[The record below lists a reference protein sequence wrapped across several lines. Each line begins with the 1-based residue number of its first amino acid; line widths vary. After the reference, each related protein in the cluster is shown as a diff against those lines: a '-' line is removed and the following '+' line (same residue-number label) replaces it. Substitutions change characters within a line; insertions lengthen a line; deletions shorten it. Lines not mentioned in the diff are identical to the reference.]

1 MVTPVNTSIM
11 PPPPVKA
18 EQNKEAKGAAQEEIK
33 DRSALTRM
41 LEKNRDEQYN
51 VFMKMFLAQVKNQN
65 PDDPMSTH
73 EMTQT
78 VMSFFSA
85 AEQAQTNK
93 LLKQSNDM
101 RLKEQM
107 AAAKSYLNKEILYES
122 KVIKFEGNAEEIQ
135 LIMPPGVKEA
145 ELQIYDADSTLIKT
159 VPLATQPGSKT
170 ITWSGNS
177 DINPDGIV
185 PTGLYRTTVKAIDDK
200 GEKIEIATALKG
212 TVRQITYDE
221 DGEFLLLVK
230 DDLGVEFED
239 VLRVRKPASQ
249 ELLGLSQTMR
259 DQIKHYEELN
269 QLLKSQL
276 PLESATELA
285 SIPSY
290 LS

>member
-1 MVTPVNTSIM
+1 MVTPINTSIM
-11 PPPPVKA
+11 PPPIKA
-18 EQNKEAKGAAQEEIK
+18 DQNKEAKGAAQEEVK

-145 ELQIYDADSTLIKT
+145 ELQIHDTDSSLIKT
-159 VPLATQPGSKT
+159 VPLTTQPGSKT

-177 DINPDGIV
+177 DTNPDGIV
-185 PTGLYRTTVKAIDDK
+185 PNGLYRTTVKAIDDK
-200 GEKIEIATALKG
+200 GEKVEIATALKG

-221 DGEFLLLVK
+221 DGEFLLMVK
-230 DDLGVEFED
+230 DDVGVEFEE